1 MAASAVEPRGV
12 VAVYFWGC
20 RPQPPPRPPWVT
32 LLAPSFRRPRSPP
45 RVSSTPP
52 PPPPASTILGWWG
65 TGFSKRWGKI
75 SLPLSFFLSLSLSLE
90 LWLPFSLFVPSPLR
104 AQPPAGLL
112 PRSWR
117 YSRRWRLANYT
128 NLALSSRLRRRCT
141 GRRGTRGMFRGRR
154 TSGDESRRRVSPR
167 RMIAVWDWRS

>member
-52 PPPPASTILGWWG
+52 PPPLAPTVPGWWG
-65 TGFSKRWGKI
+65 VGFSKRWGKI
-75 SLPLSFFLSLSLSLE
+75 SLPLSLKPR
-90 LWLPFSLFVPSPLR
+90 LPFSLFIPSLLR
-104 AQPPAGLL
+104 AQPPAGPL
-112 PRSWR
+112 PRIWR
-117 YSRRWRLANYT
+117 YSRRWRLADYS
-128 NLALSSRLRRRCT
+128 NLALSSGLRRRCI
-141 GRRGTRGMFRGRR
+141 GRREIRGMFRRR
-154 TSGDESRRRVSPR
+154 WISGDESRHPVSPR
-167 RMIAVWDWRS
+167 RMIAVRDWHSNRWF